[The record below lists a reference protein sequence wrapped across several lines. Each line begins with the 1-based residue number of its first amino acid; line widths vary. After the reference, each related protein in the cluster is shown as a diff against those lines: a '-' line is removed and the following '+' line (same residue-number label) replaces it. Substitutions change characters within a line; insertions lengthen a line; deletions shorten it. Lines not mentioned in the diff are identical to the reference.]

1 MIYIIFVDCGYFHQ
15 CGRWLWGGWGG
26 RRKAGLGILVAV
38 IVIRSS
44 QDCHR
49 EDNCQDDV
57 DNHNE
62 EHEGVLVKE
71 DE

>member
-1 MIYIIFVDCGYFHQ
+1 M
-15 CGRWLWGGWGG
+15 
-26 RRKAGLGILVAV
+26 AV

-49 EDNCQDDV
+49 EDDCQDDV
-57 DNHNE
+57 DNNNE

-71 DE
+71 CSPSSPPSLTLS